1 MLAFGVFLWGSRMI
15 GRRRLI
21 RLLGGA
27 AVALPL
33 PAWAQP
39 GAVPVIGYLGAESP
53 ALFESRLTA
62 FRAGLAS
69 LGFAEGRNLTVEYRW
84 AAGDNERLPAFAS
97 ELVGRGVAVLATPG
111 SLAAALAAKRA
122 TGSIPIVF
130 ETGADPIAT
139 GLVTTMRQPGGNVTG
154 VTSLNAA
161 VGGKRLEL
169 LHELLPNAHRFA
181 LLVNPSNPKNAEA
194 STADL
199 QIAAKTLGCEL
210 HVITASAES
219 ELDGAFAGLGGLQV
233 GGLVIANETFFANRS
248 EQLAG
253 LARRYSIAAVHQ
265 SREFAV
271 SGGLM
276 SYGGSVAESH
286 GQAGIYVGRILKGE
300 RPGDLPVV
308 QVTKVEMVVNMKTAK
323 ALGITVPLAM
333 LGRAD
338 EVIE

>member
-1 MLAFGVFLWGSRMI
+1 MI
-15 GRRRLI
+15 ERRTFVQ
-21 RLLGGA
+21 LLGGA
-27 AVALPL
+27 AATTLSLPTL
-33 PAWAQP
+33 AQQA
-39 GAVPVIGYLGAESP
+39 AVPVIGYLGAESP
-53 ALFESRLTA
+53 ILFAGRLKA
-62 FRAGLAS
+62 FHAGLAT
-69 LGFAEGRNLTVEYRW
+69 LGFAEGRNLIIEYCW
-84 AAGDNERLPAFAS
+84 AEGDNDRLPALAA
-97 ELVGRGVAVLATPG
+97 ELVRRDVAVLATPG

-122 TGSIPIVF
+122 TETIPIVF

-139 GLVTTMRQPGGNVTG
+139 GLVTSLRQPGGKTTG

-169 LHELLPNAHRFA
+169 LRELFPNARSFA

-199 QIAAKTLGCEL
+199 QVAARTLGCEL
-210 HVITASAES
+210 HVLNASTEG
-219 ELDGAFAGLGGLQV
+219 ELDGVFTSLGKLQV
-233 GGLVIANETFFANRS
+233 AGLVIANETFFAMRS
-248 EQLAG
+248 DPLAA
-253 LARRYSIAAVHQ
+253 LARRYAIPAVHQ
-265 SREFAV
+265 AREFAV
-271 SGGLM
+271 AGGLM

-300 RPGDLPVV
+300 KPGELPVV